1 MLEMCGTFSLVLHNK
16 SKYGFGEKAIF
27 RWHTALFE
35 EGSQGNEPYIPRAR
49 LSYPYSAV

>member
-1 MLEMCGTFSLVLHNK
+1 MALVKRRSFAGTP
-16 SKYGFGEKAIF
+16 
-27 RWHTALFE
+27 ALFE